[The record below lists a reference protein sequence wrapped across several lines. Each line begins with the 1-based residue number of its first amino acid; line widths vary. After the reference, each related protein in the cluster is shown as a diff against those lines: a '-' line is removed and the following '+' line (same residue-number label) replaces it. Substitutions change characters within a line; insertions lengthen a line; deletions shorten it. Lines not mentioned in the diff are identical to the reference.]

1 MRYVKVFEAWT
12 EEMEEEVSHQE
23 LYEMLEKLVDAW
35 KEWKENEDEDRDE
48 EELHDE
54 FMRKV
59 ENLVEKA
66 KEIVEPEEEEEEET
80 EDSGSEESESTGE
93 ESSETEEVEEV
104 EEVEEGRI
112 DLSGKTGSLANL
124 LEPLISVMDTMTFPE
139 LQNEFMD
146 ILKSSNLKASTMT
159 RNKWMQ
165 KVMEI
170 RTKPHLMNTIKN
182 IYLRGS
188 GLGSNVKDY
197 D

>member
-104 EEVEEGRI
+104 EEGRI

>member
-35 KEWKENEDEDRDE
+35 KEWKENEDEDKDE

-93 ESSETEEVEEV
+93 ESSETEEV